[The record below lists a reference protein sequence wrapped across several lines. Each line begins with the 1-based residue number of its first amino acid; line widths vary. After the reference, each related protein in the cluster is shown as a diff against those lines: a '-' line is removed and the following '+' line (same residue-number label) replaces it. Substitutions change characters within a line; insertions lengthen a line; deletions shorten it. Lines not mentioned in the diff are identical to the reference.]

1 VQPVLSARFF
11 SEPCFEP
18 GKFEKEDSLPVFKK
32 VVPVGCFFVFCRVY
46 DIPAG
51 NRRKNFS

>member
-1 VQPVLSARFF
+1 MQPVLSARFF

-32 VVPVGCFFVFCRVY
+32 VVPVGCFCVFCRVY